1 MYKKNQ
7 LQSTFIKIISSEK
20 SNTIVFI
27 NFLIWFFKNFI
38 RLLDNDLKEQ
48 KQIFLLKDFN
58 INLLIYNEH
67 QPTNKCLGSP
77 SSKFYNFLCFTV
89 TKKLLLTQKLLLITF
104 FLIYFPVE
112 QNVESQ
118 LPLYLIIYL
127 NSCLPLIYS
136 YLSFAKNQ
144 TSLKQW
150 KLYFWLFL

>member
-1 MYKKNQ
+1 MNNQFYETTPTESAAGGTHLYILISLLCKPHVNLSMYKKNQ

-77 SSKFYNFLCFTV
+77 SSKFYNFLCFTA

-104 FLIYFPVE
+104 F
-112 QNVESQ
+112 
-118 LPLYLIIYL
+118 
-127 NSCLPLIYS
+127 
-136 YLSFAKNQ
+136 
-144 TSLKQW
+144 
-150 KLYFWLFL
+150 